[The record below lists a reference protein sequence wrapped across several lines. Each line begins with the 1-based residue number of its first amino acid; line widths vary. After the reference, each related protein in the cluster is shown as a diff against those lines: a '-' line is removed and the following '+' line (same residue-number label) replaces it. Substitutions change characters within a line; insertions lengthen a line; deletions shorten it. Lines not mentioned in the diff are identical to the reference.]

1 MKVLINISGTT
12 RFSGMRY
19 IVILMVILYSGSCNL
34 PGKLTIIN
42 LSGQYD
48 SDNHFPSAETR
59 IFNQDDSI
67 SALYLRFPLN
77 ELKYKKSKDS
87 SFIFASFKIK
97 VQLYDS
103 YNTSN
108 LVDSF
113 SCLYTDTLTDK
124 RNGTFEKEFR
134 LKAPKGNN
142 YLLTITLFDNN
153 QGTSTLLYIPFLK
166 KSKANRN
173 DFQLLKVD
181 NSVICN
187 EIITDNGWIKIRLN
201 NEDTKFLS
209 VRYYQRDFPIA
220 MPPFS
225 LIEPK
230 PFNYKADSTFI
241 LAVNQN
247 ETELFNL
254 SKKGFYHF
262 QSDTSGK
269 EGITLY
275 RFDDEFPLMKTA
287 ESIIPPVRYLTTS
300 KEFDD
305 LTAATDKKEAIDNFW
320 LNLGGNTNRAKALI
334 RSYYNRVTYANI
346 FFTSYLE
353 GWKTDRGMIYIIFGK
368 PNVVYRSDYNES
380 WVYGSKGSISSTKF
394 DFIKVNNPFTD
405 NDFSLFRLPV
415 YKDSWY
421 ITIDNWRR

>member
-1 MKVLINISGTT
+1 MNGLQNMREKA
-12 RFSGMRY
+12 RFSGMWY
-19 IVILMVILYSGSCNL
+19 IGILMVILYSGSCNI
-34 PGKLTIIN
+34 PGKLTITN

-48 SDNHFPSAETR
+48 PDNHIPATETMV
-59 IFNQDDSI
+59 FNQNDSVSI
-67 SALYLRFPLN
+67 LFLRFPLN

-87 SFIFASFKIK
+87 SFIFASFKIMI
-97 VQLYDS
+97 QLYDS

-113 SCLYTDTLTDK
+113 SCLYIDTLTDK
-124 RNGTFEKEFR
+124 SNSTFEKKFSF
-134 LKAPKGNN
+134 KARKGNN
-142 YLLTITLFDNN
+142 YLLITSLFDINK
-153 QGTSTLLYIPFLK
+153 GTSTLKYIPFLK
-166 KSKANRN
+166 KSQANRN
-173 DFQLLKVD
+173 DFMLLKVD
-181 NSVICN
+181 NSVICS
-187 EIITDNGWIKIRLN
+187 EIITENNWMKIRLN
-201 NEDTKFLS
+201 NDTTKFLS
-209 VRYYQRDFPIA
+209 VRYYQRNFPIA

-225 LIEPK
+225 LVEPK

-247 ETELFNL
+247 ETELFDL

-275 RFDDEFPLMKTA
+275 RFDDEFPLMQTA

-305 LTAATDKKEAIDNFW
+305 LTAAIDKKEAIDDFW
-320 LNLGGNTNRAKALI
+320 LGLGGNPNRAKALI

-353 GWKTDRGMIYIIFGK
+353 GWKTDRGMIYVIFGK

-415 YKDSWY
+415 YKDIWY
-421 ITIDNWRR
+421 ITVDNWRR